1 MGRNKF
7 RKIDYECR
15 KEIEQLYKQGLS
27 IPQIIEKVGAG
38 RSGVYWELRR
48 GCNPDEID
56 KFGRPKYDAMAA
68 EKIYQTNIRRRGRKK
83 RKVNIDEQ
91 RNIQQ

>member
-1 MGRNKF
+1 MGRNSF

-15 KEIEQLYKQGLS
+15 REIEKLYSQGVS
-27 IPQIIEKVGAG
+27 IPKIIEQTGAG

-48 GCNPDEID
+48 GCNHDESD

-68 EKIYQTNIRRRGRKK
+68 ERIYQANIRRRGRKK
-83 RKVNIDEQ
+83 NENK
-91 RNIQQ
+91 